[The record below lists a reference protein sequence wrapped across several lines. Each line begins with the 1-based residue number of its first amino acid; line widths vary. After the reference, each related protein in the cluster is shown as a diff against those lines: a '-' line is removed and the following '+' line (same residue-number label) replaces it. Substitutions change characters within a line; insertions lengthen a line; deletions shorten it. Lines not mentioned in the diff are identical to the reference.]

1 MARIRRSEKTRELLL
16 KEGINLLSEHG
27 YHGTGLKLI
36 LDTVNVPK
44 GSFYNYFSS
53 KEHFVAEIL
62 NTYAHQLLVKFDA
75 HIAQSS
81 LSPIALLEQVYDFMV
96 DSFEQESHLKGCL
109 LGNMAAEI
117 GGHSEL
123 CRESMRATVAE
134 WKKRMVSII
143 EMAQAQGQIRTD
155 IEAAQLAD
163 LLWCTWEGA
172 LLKMKI
178 ESSTDTVRQTLHLL
192 LRQLLVPTT

>member
-1 MARIRRSEKTRELLL
+1 
-16 KEGINLLSEHG
+16 
-27 YHGTGLKLI
+27 
-36 LDTVNVPK
+36 
-44 GSFYNYFSS
+44 
-53 KEHFVAEIL
+53 
-62 NTYAHQLLVKFDA
+62 
-75 HIAQSS
+75 
-81 LSPIALLEQVYDFMV
+81 MV

-134 WKKRMVSII
+134 WKKRVVSII

-155 IEAAQLAD
+155 VEAAQLAD
-163 LLWCTWEGA
+163 LLWCAWEGA
-172 LLKMKI
+172 LLRMKI
-178 ESSTDTVRQTLHLL
+178 ESSTDTVRQTLHVL